1 MTISRSSGV
10 LLHPTSFP
18 GRFGIGSLGDEALEW
33 LDWLERAG
41 QKLWQILPLGHTG
54 YGDSPYQSFGAFA
67 GNPLLISLERMAEQG
82 WLSAA
87 DLENPPAFP
96 ADLVD
101 YGWIYVWKWPVI
113 QQAHANF
120 RAYGTNAQ
128 REAFQAFRTEN
139 ASWLEDYALFMA
151 CKDANGGT
159 PWTTWPN
166 ELVHRDPHALETVR
180 RELEDSVSMY
190 AFAQWVFFDQ
200 WASVRASAQQK
211 GIRIIGDIPIFVA
224 HDSSDVWANQHLFDL
239 MSEGAPRVVAGV
251 PPDYFSATGQLW
263 GNPHYRWDV
272 MQQDGFGWW
281 LQRFFETFKTVDIV
295 RVDHFRGFDAFWEVP
310 WPAETAMKGQWVKA
324 PGVALFDAVRAR
336 FGELAIIAEDLGVI
350 TPEVEALRDGF
361 GLPGMKILQF
371 AFYDGPDDPFLPHTY
386 KENCVVYTGTH
397 DNDTTRGWWDSE
409 PEDVQKKVLNYLKLA
424 DDADIVWDLIRAG
437 WRSRAVMSLA
447 PLQDLLDLP
456 TDARMNLPGS
466 LGGRNWG
473 WRYASEV
480 LSDGLADQL
489 RALTL
494 ETNR

>member
-1 MTISRSSGV
+1 
-10 LLHPTSFP
+10 
-18 GRFGIGSLGDEALEW
+18 
-33 LDWLERAG
+33 
-41 QKLWQILPLGHTG
+41 
-54 YGDSPYQSFGAFA
+54 
-67 GNPLLISLERMAEQG
+67 
-82 WLSAA
+82 
-87 DLENPPAFP
+87 
-96 ADLVD
+96 
-101 YGWIYVWKWPVI
+101 
-113 QQAHANF
+113 
-120 RAYGTNAQ
+120 
-128 REAFQAFRTEN
+128 
-139 ASWLEDYALFMA
+139 
-151 CKDANGGT
+151 
-159 PWTTWPN
+159 
-166 ELVHRDPHALETVR
+166 
-180 RELEDSVSMY
+180 MY

-200 WASVRASAQQK
+200 WASVRAVAQQK

-239 MSEGAPRVVAGV
+239 MPDGAPRVVAGV

-272 MQQDGFGWW
+272 MQQDGFQWW

-310 WPAETAMKGQWVKA
+310 WPAETAIKGQWVKA

-456 TDARMNLPGS
+456 TEARMNLPGS

-480 LSDGLADQL
+480 LSDGLAEKL
-489 RALTL
+489 KALTL